1 MTVQHHNDCWHCG
14 ESIPE
19 GVDIQ
24 AIVGGTERAMCCHG
38 CLTVAT
44 LIDSAGLGRYYEF
57 RDALPERPELAKA
70 SRRDFAAWD
79 RDAILEH
86 YARPDCDGFQRL
98 TLVLENVHCAA
109 CAWLIHRYVGELEGV
124 AEIRVDVTD
133 GRAHL
138 NWNPERTALSEIA
151 ARLAALGYRP
161 HLDSPMAGQARNRAE
176 RLQMLKYIV
185 VAGLGMMQVM
195 SYALAKY
202 IGSWQDIDPQSE
214 RFFLVIS
221 MVVAV
226 PVCLY
231 SGQLFYRSAWRALR
245 QKRMSMDI
253 PVASAML
260 LALFSSVVI
269 TTLDAGQVYFDSVVM
284 FIFFL
289 LLGRYAVLV
298 ARQNAGQL
306 HSALARSLP
315 VQARRLTES
324 GVEDVTLVELEVG
337 DRVQVGAGETLPAD
351 GVIESGN
358 AMIDESLLSGESTPR
373 RRVGGDEVLAGSLVR
388 EGNLTVRVENL
399 GQSTVL
405 SGIVRLL
412 DQARSFKPRMAQMAD
427 RLASYFIVFVLT
439 GAAIAGIVWWQID
452 PARALPVMIS
462 VLVVSCPC
470 ALALGTPVALAA
482 ASRGFA
488 RLGVL
493 ISTPDAL
500 EKLPKITHVVFD
512 KTGTLTRPEMTIGE
526 VRMASDHFSKDEACR
541 LAGRLERV
549 SRHPVA
555 TAFAEHDDGHPVSDA
570 EAITACGVTGTVD
583 GVTFCLGKPEF
594 AAQALEQTLSEPD
607 EGQWVALVG
616 HGELIAWFRIDSPL
630 RDGAHALV
638 DGLRANGLKVL
649 LASGDRLDNVARV
662 ARELRIEGYHGD
674 MSPSDKLELVRRL
687 QSEGARVAMVGDG
700 INDAPVLAGADI
712 SLALAEGADIARSQS
727 DLVVTGRGLQR
738 VSSAFAL
745 APKVRRIVRQNLALS
760 FSYNATALP
769 FAAAGFV
776 PPWLAAIGMSAS
788 SLVVVLN
795 AQRLGRRSASGSGR
809 RKRGDGRWEAEDGR
823 WGRDDGRSSAGDEAH
838 PSSASCL
845 PSPDASRP

>member
-1 MTVQHHNDCWHCG
+1 VTGQHHNDCWHCG
-14 ESIPE
+14 ESIPA
-19 GVDIQ
+19 GVEIQ
-24 AIVGGTERAMCCHG
+24 ATIGGTERPMCCHG
-38 CLTVAT
+38 CQTVAT
-44 LIDSAGLGRYYEF
+44 LIDSAGLNRYYQF
-57 RDALPERPELAKA
+57 RDALPERPDLAEA

-79 RDAILEH
+79 RDAIVQH
-86 YARPDCDGFQRL
+86 YARADCDGFHRL

-161 HLDSPMAGQARNRAE
+161 HLDSPMAGQARNRTE

-202 IGSWQDIDPQSE
+202 IGAWQDIDPQSE

-231 SGQLFYRSAWRALR
+231 SGQLFYRSAWRALK

-315 VQARRLTES
+315 VQARRLTEN
-324 GVEDVTLVELEVG
+324 GVEDVTLVELEAG

-388 EGNLTVRVENL
+388 DGNLTVRVENL

-427 RLASYFIVFVLT
+427 RVASYFIVFVLT

-452 PARALPVMIS
+452 PTRALPVVIS

-512 KTGTLTRPEMTIGE
+512 KTGTLTRPEMSIGE
-526 VRMASDHFSKDEACR
+526 IRLVSDRYSEDEACR
-541 LAGRLERV
+541 MAGRLERV

-555 TAFAEHDDGHPVSDA
+555 TAFAEHDDGHPVGEA
-570 EAITACGVTGTVD
+570 EAVTASGVTGTVD
-583 GVTFCLGKPEF
+583 GMTYRLGKPDF
-594 AAQALEQTLSEPD
+594 AAESFSEALREPD
-607 EGQWVALVG
+607 EGQWIALVG
-616 HGELIAWFRIDSPL
+616 GDELIAWFRIDSPL
-630 RDGAHALV
+630 REGAHALV
-638 DGLRANGLKVL
+638 EGLRANGLKVS
-649 LASGDRLDNVARV
+649 LASGDRLDNVSRV
-662 ARELRIEGYHGD
+662 AQELGIEDFHGD
-674 MSPSDKLELVRRL
+674 MSPADKLELVRRL
-687 QSEGARVAMVGDG
+687 QAEGERVAMVGDG

-712 SLALAEGADIARSQS
+712 SMALAEGADIARTQA

-738 VSSAFAL
+738 ISAAFGL

-795 AQRLGRRSASGSGR
+795 AQRLGRRSASEDGR
-809 RKRGDGRWEAEDGR
+809 RKTGDGRPSPV
-823 WGRDDGRSSAGDEAH
+823 DDAR
-838 PSSASCL
+838 PSSVSRL